1 MRKQIHMKSYA
12 GIAWTAREERIFAAL
27 RMLAHAYGARR
38 LVLFGSRARRTHG
51 ERSDIDLAVYGC
63 ARFRDFAFAVDEEV
77 ETLLSF
83 DLVDMETETS
93 AQLANEIA
101 RDGVMIYEA
110 V

>member
-1 MRKQIHMKSYA
+1 MKSLSELS
-12 GIAWTAREERIFAAL
+12 WTTREEKIFTQL
-27 RMLAHAYGARR
+27 RDLARVYGAEK

-63 ARFRDFAFAVDEEV
+63 LQFRDFAFAVDEEV

-83 DLVDMETETS
+83 DLVDMETEIS
-93 AQLANEIA
+93 PQLADEIA

>member
-1 MRKQIHMKSYA
+1 MKQ
-12 GIAWTAREERIFAAL
+12 GRDIAWTAREERIFEELRAL
-27 RMLAHAYGARR
+27 ARSYGVRR

-51 ERSDIDLAVYGC
+51 DRSDIDLAVYGC
-63 ARFRDFAFAVDEEV
+63 TQFRDFAFAVDEEV

-83 DLVDMETETS
+83 DLVNMETQIS
-93 AQLANEIA
+93 PQLADEIA

>member
-1 MRKQIHMKSYA
+1 MRNL
-12 GIAWTAREERIFAAL
+12 ART
-27 RMLAHAYGARR
+27 YGAER

-51 ERSDIDLAVYGC
+51 DRSDIDLAVYGC
-63 ARFRDFAFAVDEEV
+63 AQFRDFAFAVDEEV

-83 DLVDMETETS
+83 DLVDMEMETS
-93 AQLANEIA
+93 PQLADEIA

>member
-1 MRKQIHMKSYA
+1 MKDSSN
-12 GIAWTAREERIFAAL
+12 IAWTAREEHIFARL
-27 RMLAHAYGARR
+27 RTLARSYGVGR

-51 ERSDIDLAVYGC
+51 DRSDIDLAVYGC
-63 ARFRDFAFAVDEEV
+63 AQFRDFAFAVDEEV

-83 DLVDMETETS
+83 DLINMETEIS
-93 AQLANEIA
+93 PQLVDEIA

>member
-1 MRKQIHMKSYA
+1 MKSYA
-12 GIAWTAREERIFAAL
+12 SIAWTAREERIFAAL

-38 LVLFGSRARRTHG
+38 LVLSGSPARRSHG
-51 ERSDIDLAVYGC
+51 GRSDIDLAVHGC
-63 ARFRDFAFAVDEEV
+63 ARFRDLAFAVDEEV

-93 AQLANEIA
+93 AQLADGIA

>member
-1 MRKQIHMKSYA
+1 MKKHTEF
-12 GIAWTAREERIFAAL
+12 AWTDREERIFEEL
-27 RMLAHAYGARR
+27 RAFARSYGVGQ

-51 ERSDIDLAVYGC
+51 DRSDIDLAVYGC
-63 ARFRDFAFAVDEEV
+63 AQFRDFAFAVDEEV

-83 DLVDMETETS
+83 DLVDMETEIS
-93 AQLANEIA
+93 PQLADEIA